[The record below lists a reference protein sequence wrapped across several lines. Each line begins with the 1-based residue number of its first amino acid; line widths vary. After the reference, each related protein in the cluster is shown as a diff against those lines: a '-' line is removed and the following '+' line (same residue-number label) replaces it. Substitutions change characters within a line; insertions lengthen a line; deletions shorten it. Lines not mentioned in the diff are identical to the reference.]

1 MLVRIHPLISTIVG
15 ERALRPISVISIVSA
30 IGTVLSPALFKAPLV
45 LSLLSPRIPFL
56 VLAAGGTNPVLFVTL
71 IGLRLSITDWH
82 WFDLGRRRGRDLAMK
97 SRISRKILMWNP
109 RAQKLGVMALLAVR
123 PISRHL
129 LLSGMVGMKS
139 RDVAIIDVI
148 STVVFLVAIIM
159 TVKGLR

>member
-1 MLVRIHPLISTIVG
+1 MRIHPLISTVVG
-15 ERALRPISVISIVSA
+15 ERALRPISAISIISA
-30 IGTVLSPALFKAPLV
+30 IGTVLSPALFQMPLV
-45 LSLLSPRIPFL
+45 LSMLSPRLPFL
-56 VLAAGGTNPVLFVTL
+56 LLAAGGTNPVLFVTL

-82 WFDLGRRRGRDLAMK
+82 WFDLGRRRGRQLAMK

-109 RAQKLGVMALLAVR
+109 RAQKVGVVALLAIR

-129 LLSGMVGMKS
+129 LLSGMVGLKL
-139 RDVAIIDVI
+139 RTVAFIDVI

>member
-1 MLVRIHPLISTIVG
+1 VLVRIHPLISSIVG
-15 ERALRPISVISIVSA
+15 ERALRPISAISIISA
-30 IGTVLSPALFKAPLV
+30 VGTVLSPALFKAPLI
-45 LSLLSPRIPFL
+45 LSLLSPRLPFL
-56 VLAAGGTNPVLFVTL
+56 LLAAGGTNPVLFVTL
-71 IGLRLSITDWH
+71 IGIRLSITDWH
-82 WFDLGRRRGRDLAMK
+82 WFDLGRRRGRELAMK

-109 RAQKLGVMALLAVR
+109 RAQKLGVMALLAVK

-148 STVVFLVAIIM
+148 STVAFLVAIIM

>member
-1 MLVRIHPLISTIVG
+1 MVVRIHPLISTVVG
-15 ERALRPISVISIVSA
+15 ERALRPISAISVISAV
-30 IGTVLSPALFKAPLV
+30 GTVLSPALFQMPLV
-45 LSLLSPRIPFL
+45 LSILSPRLPFL
-56 VLAAGGTNPVLFVTL
+56 LLAAGGTNPVLFVTL

-82 WFDLGRRRGRDLAMK
+82 WFDLGRRRGRQLAMK

-109 RAQKLGVMALLAVR
+109 RAQKVGVVALLAIR

-129 LLSGMVGMKS
+129 LLSGMVGLKL
-139 RDVAIIDVI
+139 RTVAFIDIV

>member
-1 MLVRIHPLISTIVG
+1 VVVRIHPLISTIVG
-15 ERALRPISVISIVSA
+15 ERALRPISAISIVSG

-56 VLAAGGTNPVLFVTL
+56 VLAAGKTNPLLFVTL
-71 IGLRLSITDWH
+71 IGIRLSITDWH
-82 WFDLGRRRGRDLAMK
+82 WFDLGRRHGRDLAMK
-97 SRISRKILMWNP
+97 SRLSRRIMLWNP
-109 RAQKLGVMALLAVR
+109 RAQKIGVIALLAIR

-139 RDVAIIDVI
+139 RTVAIIDIV

>member
-1 MLVRIHPLISTIVG
+1 VVVRIHPLISTIVG
-15 ERALRPISVISIVSA
+15 ERALRPISAISVVSA

-45 LSLLSPRIPFL
+45 LSLLSPRLPFL

-97 SRISRKILMWNP
+97 SRISRKILLWNP
-109 RAQKLGVMALLAVR
+109 RAQKVGVVALLVIR

-129 LLSGMVGMKS
+129 LLSGMVGLKL
-139 RDVAIIDVI
+139 RTVAIIDVI

>member
-1 MLVRIHPLISTIVG
+1 MVVRIHPLISTIVG
-15 ERALRPISVISIVSA
+15 ERALRPISAISIVSG

-56 VLAAGGTNPVLFVTL
+56 VLAAGKTNPLLFVTL
-71 IGLRLSITDWH
+71 IGIRLSITDWH
-82 WFDLGRRRGRDLAMK
+82 WFDLGRRHGRDLAMK
-97 SRISRKILMWNP
+97 SRLSRRIMLWNP
-109 RAQKLGVMALLAVR
+109 RAQKIGVIALLAIR

-139 RDVAIIDVI
+139 RTVAIIDIV

>member
-1 MLVRIHPLISTIVG
+1 MAVRIHPLISTVVG
-15 ERALRPISVISIVSA
+15 ERALRPISAISIVSA
-30 IGTVLSPALFKAPLV
+30 IGTVLSPALFQMPLL
-45 LSLLSPRIPFL
+45 LSMLSPRLPFL

-97 SRISRKILMWNP
+97 SRISRKILLWNP
-109 RAQKLGVMALLAVR
+109 RAQKLGVMALLAIR

-129 LLSGMVGMKS
+129 LLSGMVGIKS
-139 RDVAIIDVI
+139 RDVAIIDII

>member
-15 ERALRPISVISIVSA
+15 ERALRPISAISVVSA

-45 LSLLSPRIPFL
+45 LSLLSPRITFL
-56 VLAAGGTNPVLFVTL
+56 LLAAGGTNPILFVVL
-71 IGLRLSITDWH
+71 IGIRLSITDWH
-82 WFDLGRRRGRDLAMK
+82 WFDLGRRHGRQWAMK
-97 SRISRKILMWNP
+97 SRLSRKILLWNP
-109 RAQKLGVMALLAVR
+109 RAQKIGVVALLAIR

-139 RDVAIIDVI
+139 RDVAIIDII

>member
-15 ERALRPISVISIVSA
+15 ERALRPISAISVVSG

-56 VLAAGGTNPVLFVTL
+56 LLAAGRTNPVLFVTL

-82 WFDLGRRRGRDLAMK
+82 WFDLGRRRGREFAMK

-109 RAQKLGVMALLAVR
+109 RAQKFGVVALLAIR

-129 LLSGMVGMKS
+129 MLSGMVGMKS
-139 RDVAIIDVI
+139 RTVAIIDVV

>member
-1 MLVRIHPLISTIVG
+1 MVVRIHPLISTVVG
-15 ERALRPISVISIVSA
+15 ERALRPISAISDISA
-30 IGTVLSPALFKAPLV
+30 IGTVLSPALFQLPLV
-45 LSLLSPRIPFL
+45 LSMLSPRLPFL
-56 VLAAGGTNPVLFVTL
+56 VLAAGGTNPVLFVAL

-97 SRISRKILMWNP
+97 SRISRKILLWNP
-109 RAQKLGVMALLAVR
+109 RAQKVGVIALLAIR

-129 LLSGMVGMKS
+129 LLSGMVGLKL
-139 RDVAIIDVI
+139 RTVAFIDII

>member
-1 MLVRIHPLISTIVG
+1 MVVRIHPLISTVVG
-15 ERALRPISVISIVSA
+15 ERALRPISAISVISA
-30 IGTVLSPALFKAPLV
+30 IGTVLSPALFQLPLV
-45 LSLLSPRIPFL
+45 LSILSPRLPFL
-56 VLAAGGTNPVLFVTL
+56 VLAAGGTNPVLFVAL

-97 SRISRKILMWNP
+97 SRISRKILLWNP
-109 RAQKLGVMALLAVR
+109 RAQKVGVIALLAIR

-129 LLSGMVGMKS
+129 LLSGMVGLKL
-139 RDVAIIDVI
+139 RTVAFIDIV

>member
-1 MLVRIHPLISTIVG
+1 VLVRIHPLISTIVG
-15 ERALRPISVISIVSA
+15 ERALRPISAISVVSA
-30 IGTVLSPALFKAPLV
+30 IGTVLSPALFQMPLV
-45 LSLLSPRIPFL
+45 LSMLSPRLPFL

-97 SRISRKILMWNP
+97 SRISRKILMWKP
-109 RAQKLGVMALLAVR
+109 RAQKIGVVALLAIR

-129 LLSGMVGMKS
+129 LLSGMVGLKL
-139 RDVAIIDVI
+139 RTVAFIDII

>member
-15 ERALRPISVISIVSA
+15 ERALRPISAISVVSA
-30 IGTVLSPALFKAPLV
+30 IGTVLSPALFQMPLV
-45 LSLLSPRIPFL
+45 LSMLSPRLPFL

-129 LLSGMVGMKS
+129 LLSGMVGLKS
-139 RDVAIIDVI
+139 RTVAIIDII

>member
-1 MLVRIHPLISTIVG
+1 M
-15 ERALRPISVISIVSA
+15 
-30 IGTVLSPALFKAPLV
+30 
-45 LSLLSPRIPFL
+45 LSPRLPFL
-56 VLAAGGTNPVLFVTL
+56 VLAAGGTNPVLFVIL

-97 SRISRKILMWNP
+97 SRISRKILLWNP
-109 RAQKLGVMALLAVR
+109 RAQKVGVVALLAIR

-129 LLSGMVGMKS
+129 LLSGMVGLKL
-139 RDVAIIDVI
+139 RTVAIVDII

>member
-1 MLVRIHPLISTIVG
+1 M
-15 ERALRPISVISIVSA
+15 
-30 IGTVLSPALFKAPLV
+30 PLV
-45 LSLLSPRIPFL
+45 LSMLSPRLPFL

-82 WFDLGRRRGRDLAMK
+82 WFDLGRRLGRDLAMK

>member
-1 MLVRIHPLISTIVG
+1 VRIHPLISTIVG
-15 ERALRPISVISIVSA
+15 ERALRPISAISVVSA
-30 IGTVLSPALFKAPLV
+30 IGTVLSPALFQMPLV
-45 LSLLSPRIPFL
+45 LSMLSPRLPFL

-97 SRISRKILMWNP
+97 SRISRRILLWNP
-109 RAQKLGVMALLAVR
+109 RAQKIGVVALLAIR

-129 LLSGMVGMKS
+129 LLSGMVGLKL
-139 RDVAIIDVI
+139 RTVAFIDVI

>member
-1 MLVRIHPLISTIVG
+1 VRIHPLISTVVG
-15 ERALRPISVISIVSA
+15 ERALRPISAISVVSA
-30 IGTVLSPALFKAPLV
+30 IGTVLSPALFQLPLV
-45 LSLLSPRIPFL
+45 LSMLSPRLPFL
-56 VLAAGGTNPVLFVTL
+56 VLAAGGTNPVLFVAL

-97 SRISRKILMWNP
+97 SRISRKILLWNP
-109 RAQKLGVMALLAVR
+109 RAQKVGVIALLAIR

-129 LLSGMVGMKS
+129 LLSGMVGLKL
-139 RDVAIIDVI
+139 RTVAFIDII

>member
-1 MLVRIHPLISTIVG
+1 MISTVVG
-15 ERALRPISVISIVSA
+15 ERALRPISAISIVSA
-30 IGTVLSPALFKAPLV
+30 IGTVLSPALFQMPLL
-45 LSLLSPRIPFL
+45 LSMLSPRLPFL

-97 SRISRKILMWNP
+97 SRISRKILLWNP
-109 RAQKLGVMALLAVR
+109 RAQKLGVMALLAIR

-129 LLSGMVGMKS
+129 LLSGMVGIKS
-139 RDVAIIDVI
+139 RDVAIIDII

>member
-15 ERALRPISVISIVSA
+15 ERALRPISAISIISG

-45 LSLLSPRIPFL
+45 LSLLSPRLPFL

-71 IGLRLSITDWH
+71 IGIRLSITDWH
-82 WFDLGRRRGRDLAMK
+82 WFDLGRRRGRELAMK
-97 SRISRKILMWNP
+97 SRISRKILLWNP
-109 RAQKLGVMALLAVR
+109 RAQKIGVMALLAVR

-139 RDVAIIDVI
+139 RDVAIIDII

>member
-1 MLVRIHPLISTIVG
+1 VRIHPLISTVVG
-15 ERALRPISVISIVSA
+15 ERALRPISAISVISA
-30 IGTVLSPALFKAPLV
+30 IGTVLSPALFQLPLV
-45 LSLLSPRIPFL
+45 LSILSPRLPFL
-56 VLAAGGTNPVLFVTL
+56 VLAAGGTNPVLFVAL

-97 SRISRKILMWNP
+97 SRISRKILLWNP
-109 RAQKLGVMALLAVR
+109 RAQKVGVIALLAIR

-129 LLSGMVGMKS
+129 LLSGMVGLKL
-139 RDVAIIDVI
+139 RTVAFIDIV

>member
-1 MLVRIHPLISTIVG
+1 VLVRIHPLISTVVG
-15 ERALRPISVISIVSA
+15 ERALRPISAISVVSA
-30 IGTVLSPALFKAPLV
+30 IGTVLSPALFQMPLV
-45 LSLLSPRIPFL
+45 LSLLSPRLPFL

-97 SRISRKILMWNP
+97 SRISRKILLWNP
-109 RAQKLGVMALLAVR
+109 RAQKIGVMALLAVR

-139 RDVAIIDVI
+139 RDVAIIDII

>member
-1 MLVRIHPLISTIVG
+1 MRIHPLISTIVG
-15 ERALRPISVISIVSA
+15 ERALRPISAISIVSG

-56 VLAAGGTNPVLFVTL
+56 VLAAGRTNPLLFVTL
-71 IGLRLSITDWH
+71 IGIRLSITDWH
-82 WFDLGRRRGRDLAMK
+82 WFDLGRRHGRDLAMK
-97 SRISRKILMWNP
+97 SRLSRKIMLWNP
-109 RAQKLGVMALLAVR
+109 RAQKIGVVALLAVR

-139 RDVAIIDVI
+139 RTVAVIDIV
-148 STVVFLVAIIM
+148 STVMFLVAIIM

>member
-1 MLVRIHPLISTIVG
+1 MVVRIHPLISTIVG
-15 ERALRPISVISIVSA
+15 ERALRPISAISIVSG

-56 VLAAGGTNPVLFVTL
+56 ILAAGKTNPILFVML
-71 IGLRLSITDWH
+71 IGIRLSITDWH
-82 WFDLGRRRGRDLAMK
+82 WFDLGRRHGRQLAMK
-97 SRISRKILMWNP
+97 SRLTRKILMWSP
-109 RAQKLGVMALLAVR
+109 RAQKVGVVALLAVR

-139 RDVAIIDVI
+139 RTVAIIDVV

>member
-1 MLVRIHPLISTIVG
+1 MLVRIHPLISTVVG
-15 ERALRPISVISIVSA
+15 ERALRPISAISVVSA
-30 IGTVLSPALFKAPLV
+30 IGTVLSPALFQLPLV
-45 LSLLSPRIPFL
+45 LSMLSPRLPFL
-56 VLAAGGTNPVLFVTL
+56 VLAAGGTNPVLFVAL

-97 SRISRKILMWNP
+97 SRISRKILLWNP
-109 RAQKLGVMALLAVR
+109 RAQKVGVIALLAIR

-129 LLSGMVGMKS
+129 LLSGMVGLKL
-139 RDVAIIDVI
+139 RTVAFIDII

>member
-1 MLVRIHPLISTIVG
+1 MLVRIHPLISTVVG
-15 ERALRPISVISIVSA
+15 ERALRPISAISVISA
-30 IGTVLSPALFKAPLV
+30 IGTVLSPALFQTPLV
-45 LSLLSPRIPFL
+45 LSLLSPRLPFL
-56 VLAAGGTNPVLFVTL
+56 LLAAGGTNPVLFVTL

-109 RAQKLGVMALLAVR
+109 RAQKVGVIALLAFR

-129 LLSGMVGMKS
+129 LLSGIVGLKL
-139 RDVAIIDVI
+139 RTVAFIDIV

>member
-1 MLVRIHPLISTIVG
+1 VVVRIHPLISTIVG
-15 ERALRPISVISIVSA
+15 ERALRPISVISIVSG

-56 VLAAGGTNPVLFVTL
+56 VLAAGKTNPLLFVTL
-71 IGLRLSITDWH
+71 IGIRLSITDWH
-82 WFDLGRRRGRDLAMK
+82 WFVLGRRHGRDLAMK
-97 SRISRKILMWNP
+97 SRLSRKIMLWNP
-109 RAQKLGVMALLAVR
+109 RAQKIGVVALLAIR

-139 RDVAIIDVI
+139 RTVAVIDIV

>member
-1 MLVRIHPLISTIVG
+1 MVVRIHPLISKIVG
-15 ERALRPISVISIVSA
+15 ERALRPISVISIVSG

-56 VLAAGGTNPVLFVTL
+56 VLAAGKTNPLLFVTL
-71 IGLRLSITDWH
+71 IGIRLSITDWH
-82 WFDLGRRRGRDLAMK
+82 WFDLGRRHGRDLAMK
-97 SRISRKILMWNP
+97 SRLSRKIMLWNP
-109 RAQKLGVMALLAVR
+109 RAQKIGVVALLAIR

-139 RDVAIIDVI
+139 RTVAVIDIV

>member
-1 MLVRIHPLISTIVG
+1 MLVRIHPLISTVVG
-15 ERALRPISVISIVSA
+15 ERALRPISAISVISA
-30 IGTVLSPALFKAPLV
+30 IGTVLSPALFQLPLV
-45 LSLLSPRIPFL
+45 LSMLSPRLPFL
-56 VLAAGGTNPVLFVTL
+56 VLAAGGTNPVLFVAL

-97 SRISRKILMWNP
+97 SRISRKILLWNP
-109 RAQKLGVMALLAVR
+109 RAQKVGVIALLAIR

-129 LLSGMVGMKS
+129 LLSGMVGLKL
-139 RDVAIIDVI
+139 RTVAFIDII

>member
-1 MLVRIHPLISTIVG
+1 VVVRIHPLISTIVG
-15 ERALRPISVISIVSA
+15 ERALRPISVISIVSG

-56 VLAAGGTNPVLFVTL
+56 VLAAGKTNPLLFVTL
-71 IGLRLSITDWH
+71 IGIRLSITDWH
-82 WFDLGRRRGRDLAMK
+82 WFDLGRRHGRELAMK

-109 RAQKLGVMALLAVR
+109 RAQKFGVVALLAIR

-129 LLSGMVGMKS
+129 MLSGMVGMKS
-139 RDVAIIDVI
+139 RDVAIIDIV
-148 STVVFLVAIIM
+148 STIVFLVAIIM

>member
-1 MLVRIHPLISTIVG
+1 VRIHPLISTIVG
-15 ERALRPISVISIVSA
+15 ERALRPISAISIVSG

-56 VLAAGGTNPVLFVTL
+56 VLAAGRTNPLLFVTL
-71 IGLRLSITDWH
+71 IGIRLSITDWH
-82 WFDLGRRRGRDLAMK
+82 WFDLGRRHGRDLAMK
-97 SRISRKILMWNP
+97 SRLSRKIMLWNP
-109 RAQKLGVMALLAVR
+109 RAQKIGVVALLAIR

-139 RDVAIIDVI
+139 RTVAVIDIV
-148 STVVFLVAIIM
+148 STVMFLVAIIM

>member
-1 MLVRIHPLISTIVG
+1 M
-15 ERALRPISVISIVSA
+15 
-30 IGTVLSPALFKAPLV
+30 
-45 LSLLSPRIPFL
+45 LSPRLPFL

-82 WFDLGRRRGRDLAMK
+82 WFDLGRRRGRELAMK

-109 RAQKLGVMALLAVR
+109 RAQKIGVVALLAIR

-129 LLSGMVGMKS
+129 LLSGMVGLKS
-139 RDVAIIDVI
+139 RTVAIIDIV
-148 STVVFLVAIIM
+148 STVVFLVVIIM

>member
-1 MLVRIHPLISTIVG
+1 MVVRIHPLVSTVVG
-15 ERALRPISVISIVSA
+15 ERALRPISAISVISAV
-30 IGTVLSPALFKAPLV
+30 GTVLSPALFQTPLV
-45 LSLLSPRIPFL
+45 LSLLSPRLPFL

-82 WFDLGRRRGRDLAMK
+82 WFDLGRRRGRQLAMK

-109 RAQKLGVMALLAVR
+109 RAQKVGVVALLAIR

-129 LLSGMVGMKS
+129 LLSGMVGLKL
-139 RDVAIIDVI
+139 RTVAFIDIV

>member
-15 ERALRPISVISIVSA
+15 ERALRPISAISVVSA
-30 IGTVLSPALFKAPLV
+30 IGTVLSPALFQMPLV
-45 LSLLSPRIPFL
+45 LSMLSPRLPFL
-56 VLAAGGTNPVLFVTL
+56 VLAAGGTNPFLFVTL

>member
-1 MLVRIHPLISTIVG
+1 MVVRIHPLVSTIVG
-15 ERALRPISVISIVSA
+15 ERALRPISAISVVSA

-45 LSLLSPRIPFL
+45 LSLLSPRLPFL
-56 VLAAGGTNPVLFVTL
+56 VLAAGGTNPVLFVAL

-109 RAQKLGVMALLAVR
+109 RAQKVGVVALLAIR

-129 LLSGMVGMKS
+129 LLSGMVGLKL
-139 RDVAIIDVI
+139 RTVAFIDVI

>member
-1 MLVRIHPLISTIVG
+1 MVVRIHPLISTIVG
-15 ERALRPISVISIVSA
+15 ERALRPISAISIVSA
-30 IGTVLSPALFKAPLV
+30 IGTVLSPALFQTPLV
-45 LSLLSPRIPFL
+45 LSMLSPRLPFL

-97 SRISRKILMWNP
+97 SKISRKILLWNP
-109 RAQKLGVMALLAVR
+109 RAQKVGVVALLAIR

-129 LLSGMVGMKS
+129 LLSGMVGLKL
-139 RDVAIIDVI
+139 RTVAFIDVI